1 MLKQCSRCSCE
12 ADLSLVCVF
21 STLGAKPRRQ
31 KCSAAV
37 LFCHR
42 CMRDL
47 LADPGCFAPDDLR
60 NSVNNAYT
68 HVGRVLGPPEDGAGP
83 PEEAI

>member
-1 MLKQCSRCSCE
+1 MLKRCSRCSGE

-37 LFCHR
+37 LFCHS

-47 LADPGCFAPDDLR
+47 LADRGCFGPDDLW

-68 HVGRVLGPPEDGAGP
+68 HVERALREPADGAGP
-83 PEEAI
+83 PEPAI